1 MENSCQTV
9 KYLTVEDILS
19 VAERHVGRYR
29 LLHESQLHYLV
40 EIVGEKWGDTELF
53 PTLFQKA
60 AVYAHHIIT
69 GHIFVDGNKR
79 IGIACALWFLVLNG
93 CPADLNVDDSII
105 ELGFKIAKGTITD
118 REIIATHIQSW
129 VQRQTDESVVFTL
142 DMLN

>member
-1 MENSCQTV
+1 M
-9 KYLTVEDILS
+9 
-19 VAERHVGRYR
+19 GRYQV
-29 LLHESQLHYLV
+29 LYESQLHYLV
-40 EIVGEKWGDTELF
+40 EIVCEKWGDTELF

-93 CPADLNVDDSII
+93 CPSDLNIDDSII
-105 ELGFKIAKGTITD
+105 KLGFKVANGTISD
-118 REIIATHIQSW
+118 HEVIAEHIRSW
-129 VQRQTDESVVFTL
+129 IRRQIDESVVFTL